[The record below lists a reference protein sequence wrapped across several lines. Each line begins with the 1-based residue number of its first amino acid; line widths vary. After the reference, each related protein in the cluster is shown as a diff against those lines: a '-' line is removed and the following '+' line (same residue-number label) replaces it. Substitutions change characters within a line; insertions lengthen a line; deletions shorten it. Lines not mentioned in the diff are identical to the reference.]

1 MLPGTRPVRMTGFPR
16 PCLSQS
22 SECTSRPGPSAEGL
36 MPKAARER
44 VASPRA
50 GTALARAAWNA
61 SQAASDWA
69 RDGPYVTN
77 TGTNVN
83 VSVTRNFVDLRCE
96 RGKCEFVGW
105 AERSE
110 AHVLID
116 DRDGDRG
123 HGALRLCPPYACL
136 RCEFSR
142 REGARFRRWRSS
154 APRATVRE

>member
-1 MLPGTRPVRMTGFPR
+1 
-16 PCLSQS
+16 
-22 SECTSRPGPSAEGL
+22 

-44 VASPRA
+44 VATPPA

-105 AERSE
+105 DEQRS
-110 AHVLID
+110 A
-116 DRDGDRG
+116 
-123 HGALRLCPPYACL
+123 
-136 RCEFSR
+136 
-142 REGARFRRWRSS
+142 S
-154 APRATVRE
+154 ATSLLMTASW